1 MTHSQFS
8 HQNIGNRK
16 KRSRTGGLV
25 TVLLVLGI
33 LAACSPAAPVEPT
46 ATLIPT
52 ASPTPTPEPPQPE
65 TALENAFQRFES
77 AQSFSA
83 KTTWYDTLDNNAVIS
98 TTVNY
103 LNQTDRIQL
112 RERDRSFGDGT
123 HDTKLCLPDT
133 CYDRDM
139 SGLLKPKAGTYEPF
153 RPFLYSID
161 LTFEDIVTNPTIYI
175 GEESIN
181 GVRMFK
187 YEVQITDEQIN
198 NAATTNE
205 FNGTRLIEPRPQVF
219 LYVNAADGFLA
230 RKQEIYNE
238 EYYYIVGENTTSYP
252 SSPEII
258 EDYFA
263 WNSTTFAIP
272 EHMDVS
278 DTSWVDYSGSYSSV
292 IAFQYPI
299 VYSLNEDSN
308 YPQLETPAGSKMTL
322 KLLGSTIAM
331 ISVLDEEQ
339 IDPGLEQAKCEMA
352 FQGWVLP
359 AFSETQVEGSTEWI
373 PIENFT
379 VCKTIVA
386 SDEKQIAL
394 YLFNEP
400 SLVGAANGRL
410 LPLTFFASVT
420 PAGGEDVTVFWD
432 VIESI
437 RFGSE

>member
-1 MTHSQFS
+1 MTHSQIP
-8 HQNIGNRK
+8 HQNSGNRK
-16 KRSRTGGLV
+16 HPSRTGGLA
-25 TVLLVLGI
+25 TILLVLGI

-65 TALENAFQRFES
+65 TALENAFQRFDS
-77 AQSFSA
+77 AQSFTVN
-83 KTTWYDTLDNNAVIS
+83 TTWYDTLDNNAVIS
-98 TTVNY
+98 TSTDY
-103 LNQTDRIQL
+103 LNQTDQIHL

-123 HDTKLCLPDT
+123 HDTKLCLPET

-153 RPFLYSID
+153 RPSLFSINI
-161 LTFEDIVTNPTIYI
+161 TFEDILTNPTTYI
-175 GEESIN
+175 GEEIIN

-187 YEVQITDEQIN
+187 YEVQITDEQIS
-198 NAATTNE
+198 NASDPE
-205 FNGTRLIEPRPQVF
+205 GSGGSKLIDPRPQAYF
-219 LYVNAADGFLA
+219 YVNAKDGFLA
-230 RKQEIYNE
+230 RKQEIYSK
-238 EYYYIVGENTTSYP
+238 EYFSSYP
-252 SSPEII
+252 SGSEII
-258 EDYFA
+258 EDYSA
-263 WNSTTFAIP
+263 WNSTAFELP
-272 EHMDVS
+272 EYTDIS
-278 DTSWVDYSGSYSSV
+278 DTTWVDYSGAYSSV
-292 IAFQYPI
+292 IAFQYPMI
-299 VYSLNEDSN
+299 YSLSEDSS
-308 YPQLETPAGSKMTL
+308 YPQFETPAGSKMTL
-322 KLLGSTIAM
+322 RLMGSTIAM
-331 ISVLDEEQ
+331 ISVLDEENV
-339 IDPGLEQAKCEMA
+339 DPEFEQAKCDMA

-379 VCKTIVA
+379 VCKTLVA

-420 PAGGEDVTVFWD
+420 PAGGEDITVFWD
-432 VIESI
+432 VIESV

>member
-1 MTHSQFS
+1 MTHSQIP
-8 HQNIGNRK
+8 HQNTGNRK
-16 KRSRTGGLV
+16 QRSRTGGLA

-33 LAACSPAAPVEPT
+33 LAACSPAAPAEPT
-46 ATLIPT
+46 ATPSPTALPT

-77 AQSFSA
+77 AQSFTVN
-83 KTTWYDTLDNNAVIS
+83 TTWYDTLDNNAVIS
-98 TTVNY
+98 TSTDY
-103 LNQTDRIQL
+103 LNQTDQIHL

-153 RPFLYSID
+153 RPSLFSINI
-161 LTFEDIVTNPTIYI
+161 TFEDILTNPTTYV
-175 GEESIN
+175 GEEIIN

-187 YEVQITDEQIN
+187 YEVQITDEQIS
-198 NAATTNE
+198 NASDPE
-205 FNGTRLIEPRPQVF
+205 GSGGSKLIDPRPQAYF
-219 LYVNAADGFLA
+219 YVNAADGFLA
-230 RKQEIYNE
+230 RKQEIYSK
-238 EYYYIVGENTTSYP
+238 EYFSSYP
-252 SSPEII
+252 SGSEII
-258 EDYFA
+258 EDYSA
-263 WNSTTFAIP
+263 WNSTAFELP
-272 EHMDVS
+272 EYTDIS
-278 DTSWVDYSGSYSSV
+278 DTTWVDYSGAYSSV
-292 IAFQYPI
+292 IAFQYPMI
-299 VYSLNEDSN
+299 YSMSEDSS
-308 YPQLETPAGSKMTL
+308 YPQFETPAGSKMTL
-322 KLLGSTIAM
+322 RLMGSTIAM
-331 ISVLDEEQ
+331 ISVLDEENV
-339 IDPGLEQAKCEMA
+339 DPEFEQAKCDMA

-379 VCKTIVA
+379 VCKTLVA

-420 PAGGEDVTVFWD
+420 PAGGEDITVFWD
-432 VIESI
+432 VIESV